1 MIPFQEVPMKKV
13 LVVLAVLGLFTVGLV
28 PCSHAKDSPE
38 EAKAMVESAI
48 AYYKS
53 AGKEKALAEI
63 NNPNG
68 RFKKGDLYVFVY
80 DMKGVAVARPVGK
93 GLVGLNI
100 MNLRDPDGKAFVK
113 ERIDLVKAK
122 GKGWQDYKFENPSTK
137 KIEAK
142 TAYIE
147 GYDDYIFGCGAYK

>member
-1 MIPFQEVPMKKV
+1 MKRV
-13 LVVLAVLGLFTVGLV
+13 LVMLAVLGIFMFVLV
-28 PCSHAKDSPE
+28 PCISAKDSPE

-48 AYYKS
+48 AFYKS
-53 AGKEKALAEI
+53 AGKEKTLAEV

-68 RFKKGDLYVFVY
+68 KFKKGDLYVFVY

-93 GLVGLNI
+93 GLIGLNI

-137 KIEAK
+137 KTEAK
-142 TAYIE
+142 VAYVE
-147 GYDDYIFGCGAYK
+147 GYDDFVFGCGAYK